1 MKMELFASKLEKEE
15 EWLDERM
22 VAPSRDGQVLC
33 RVVLEIDQSY
43 FSSTS
48 PIRALISACMCFASL
63 SHRWHG

>member
-33 RVVLEIDQSY
+33 RVVLDQFY
-43 FSSTS
+43 FSSTR
-48 PIRALISACMCFASL
+48 PIRALIYAYMCFASL